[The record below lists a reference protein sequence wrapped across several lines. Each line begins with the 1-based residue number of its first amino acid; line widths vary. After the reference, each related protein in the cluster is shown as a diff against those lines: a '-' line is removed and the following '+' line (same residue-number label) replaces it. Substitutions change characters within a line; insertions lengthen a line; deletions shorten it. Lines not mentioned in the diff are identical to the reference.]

1 MIPKRILVPDRLRR
15 PPATGWSWID
25 GRFVR
30 EHMDHL
36 SREAVLL
43 YFFLSAVADVNG
55 LSFYGDGTVAARLRM
70 PLPSLFQARD
80 ELLAYDLIA
89 HEPPLTQVLSLP
101 PRCQRRRSEPG
112 GGLMQ
117 LGDILRRAIAS
128 THTDQER
135 SSAMKVGLWAEI
147 RRLAEIEKLSARVI
161 SRRLHC
167 SWRTVAQA
175 LELEQPPA
183 RPVPSRVS
191 RLDPYKAKIDA
202 LLAKYPELSAV
213 RIHEEI
219 ARGPD
224 GYTGSVIT
232 VRRYVRSIRPARG
245 RVYQEVHYEPAQ
257 AMQVDWGE
265 CGRVQVGNTTRKVS
279 VLVAV
284 LCYSRMTYIEFTL
297 SQRKAEFYRCL
308 VHALEFFG
316 ASPRAIIFDN
326 LKTAVINGSGRAAC
340 FHPEFLALCGH
351 YYLQPIACE
360 RRDPES
366 KGIVEAK
373 VRYVKHNA
381 LAGRSDELVRFEDYV
396 AFAPRWRDE
405 IANVRTHETTR
416 ERPVDRFQQER
427 SLLRALPTIPFDT
440 DEIVPA
446 VVSPHARIEFDANRY
461 SVPPHLVRQ
470 TVTIRADG
478 HEVRILHQGQVV
490 AQHVRCY
497 QRRQLIVLPDHRLAA
512 LTMSRRSRSSALE
525 QAFDALGPEA
535 RQFHLGLKRQP
546 VKTGVHLRRLL
557 GLARVYGSAEVLS
570 AIAKALEFAA
580 YDAAYVENLLLA
592 ERRRRQLPTP
602 TLPTPQRRELIDDI
616 ELEPADPAVYDRFCN
631 TTDEDSHGTT

>member
-1 MIPKRILVPDRLRR
+1 
-15 PPATGWSWID
+15 
-25 GRFVR
+25 
-30 EHMDHL
+30 
-36 SREAVLL
+36 
-43 YFFLSAVADVNG
+43 
-55 LSFYGDGTVAARLRM
+55 
-70 PLPSLFQARD
+70 
-80 ELLAYDLIA
+80 
-89 HEPPLTQVLSLP
+89 
-101 PRCQRRRSEPG
+101 
-112 GGLMQ
+112 
-117 LGDILRRAIAS
+117 
-128 THTDQER
+128 
-135 SSAMKVGLWAEI
+135 MKVGLWAEI

-161 SRRLHC
+161 ARRLGC
-167 SWRTVAQA
+167 SWRTVARA

-183 RPVPSRVS
+183 RPVLSRVS

-219 ARGPD
+219 ARGPN

-265 CGRVQVGNTTRKVS
+265 CGRVPVGNTTRKVS

-316 ASPRAIIFDN
+316 GSPRSIIFDN
-326 LKTAVINGSGRAAC
+326 LKAAVINGSGRAAC

-366 KGIVEAK
+366 KGTVEAS
-373 VRYVKHNA
+373 VRYVKRNA
-381 LAGRSDELVRFEDYV
+381 LTGRDEELVRFEDY
-396 AFAPRWRDE
+396 AALASRWRDQV
-405 IANVRTHETTR
+405 ANLRLHETTR
-416 ERPVDRFQQER
+416 ERPADRFQRER
-427 SLLRALPTIPFDT
+427 SLLRPLPTIPCDT

-461 SVPPHLVRQ
+461 SVPPHLTRR
-470 TVTIRADG
+470 TVAVHADDREIRI
-478 HEVRILHQGQVV
+478 VHQGQVV
-490 AQHVRCY
+490 ARHARCY

-512 LTMSRRSRSSALE
+512 LTMNRRSRSSAME

-535 RQFHLGLKRQP
+535 RQFHLCLKRQP

-557 GLARVYGSAEVLS
+557 GLARVYGPAELLS
-570 AIAKALEFAA
+570 AMAKALEFAA

-602 TLPTPQRRELIDDI
+602 TLPSPQRRELIDEID
-616 ELEPADPAVYDRFCN
+616 LEPTDPAVYDRFCN
-631 TTDEDSHGTT
+631 TTDED